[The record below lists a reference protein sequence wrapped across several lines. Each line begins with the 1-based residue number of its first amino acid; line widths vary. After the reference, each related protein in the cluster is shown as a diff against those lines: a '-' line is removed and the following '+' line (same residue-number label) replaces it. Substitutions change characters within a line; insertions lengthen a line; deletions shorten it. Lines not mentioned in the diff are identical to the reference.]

1 MQLRFMFLATLQ
13 SKLSIKVA
21 KNKRGEKK
29 FGEAKGKAKKVVLKA
44 MKVKEAKKKKKKAG
58 EF

>member
-1 MQLRFMFLATLQ
+1 MFLATLH

-29 FGEAKGKAKKVVLKA
+29 FGEGKAKKVVLKA
-44 MKVKEAKKKKKKAG
+44 MKVKESKKKKAG